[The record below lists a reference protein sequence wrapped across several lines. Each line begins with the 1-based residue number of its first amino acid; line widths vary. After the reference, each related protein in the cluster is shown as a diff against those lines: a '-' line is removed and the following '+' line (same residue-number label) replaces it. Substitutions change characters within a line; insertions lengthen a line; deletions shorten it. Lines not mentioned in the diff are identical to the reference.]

1 MYTLDSRPKGYF
13 GTLQRLRRPGARLV
27 LVHSN
32 DPAKNGYFILPGGW
46 RVAKRIAEAL
56 ISGPHMQPHDQ
67 GLFPDQ
73 PQSWRLCSG

>member
-13 GTLQRLRRPGARLV
+13 VSLQRLLLPGARLV

-56 ISGPHMQPHDQ
+56 ISGPHMQPHDH

>member
-1 MYTLDSRPKGYF
+1 
-13 GTLQRLRRPGARLV
+13 